1 MTAIGRA
8 LPSLAAIRAAVS
20 ALETAGITVL
30 GLEEGEQRVT
40 LLVKRD
46 DEDAALCAVHDALVP
61 VVRESGGL
69 RGEGRRKPRTF
80 LCRPC

>member
-1 MTAIGRA
+1 MIPATTLNAPPTPTHTALV
-8 LPSLAAIRAAVS
+8 LPESSAQDTRM
-20 ALETAGITVL
+20 ALEAAGVTVL

-61 VVRESGGL
+61 R
-69 RGEGRRKPRTF
+69 
-80 LCRPC
+80 

>member
-8 LPSLAAIRAAVS
+8 LPSLAAIHAAVS
-20 ALETAGITVL
+20 ALETEGITVL

-61 VVRESGGL
+61 R
-69 RGEGRRKPRTF
+69 
-80 LCRPC
+80 

>member
-1 MTAIGRA
+1 MKNPFFSPSVNRGRY
-8 LPSLAAIRAAVS
+8 RKERFAAVS

-30 GLEEGEQRVT
+30 ELEEGEQRVT

-61 VVRESGGL
+61 R
-69 RGEGRRKPRTF
+69 
-80 LCRPC
+80 